1 MIEARTLHPAAMLV
15 ESPRAPVI
23 VRLVLWSLTDSKT
36 TVDEL
41 RRVLDDE
48 LAAEAESVPGLRLKL
63 WLSDES
69 GERWGAVELWESAE
83 DAATLPLHTRE
94 RDLIGKDPEVGEEFD
109 LEQLIERGY

>member
-1 MIEARTLHPAAMLV
+1 M
-15 ESPRAPVI
+15 I

-48 LAAEAESVPGLRLKL
+48 LAPEAESVPGLRLKL

-69 GERWGAVELWESAE
+69 GERWGALEVWESAE
-83 DAATLPLHTRE
+83 DAASLPLQARE
-94 RDLIGKDPEVGEEFD
+94 RELIGKHPEVGEEFD
-109 LEQLIERGY
+109 LEQLIDRGY